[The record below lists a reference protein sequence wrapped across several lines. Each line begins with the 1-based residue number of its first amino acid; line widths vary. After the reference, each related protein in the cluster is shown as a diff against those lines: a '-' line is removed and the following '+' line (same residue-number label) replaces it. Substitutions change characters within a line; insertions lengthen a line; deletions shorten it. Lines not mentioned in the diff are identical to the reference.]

1 MRNWGLLTAVLLVCG
16 PACAPA
22 PPESTIFEQELRQAD
37 IEFDRAVAEGNIKA
51 FADLIAEDAVFFGA
65 TNPVEGRDA
74 VVAAWRPFLDPDS
87 GLTLRWSPTEV
98 EVGSSGDLGVTRGNY
113 RSTRVAEDGSISFG
127 VGFYVTVWRRSE
139 DARWRAILD
148 IGTPPQPAKSSK
160 P

>member
-1 MRNWGLLTAVLLVCG
+1 MRIWKSLSAALILCG
-16 PACAPA
+16 SACAPA

-37 IEFDRAVAEGNIKA
+37 VEFDRAVADGDIAA
-51 FADLIAEDAVFFGA
+51 FADLVADDAVFFGA
-65 TNPVEGRDA
+65 ATPLEGRDA

-87 GLTLRWSPTEV
+87 GFTLRWSPTDV

-113 RSTRVAEDGSISFG
+113 RSTRITEDGSISVG

-139 DARWRAILD
+139 DAKWRAILD
-148 IGTPPQPAKSSK
+148 IGTSPQPAQSSQ